1 MATIWPGVPLLPVEK
16 VSAGV
21 TPPVRAGCVAP
32 KEARAVEE
40 EAHPEGICH
49 TVVKETRENPVMH
62 PSLPAKY
69 RVFPEASTMGAEENL
84 KPEMGRCVSPEEAVL
99 VITWSVAE

>member
-1 MATIWPGVPLLPVEK
+1 MATIKPGVPLLPVEE
-16 VSAGV
+16 VRAVV

-32 KEARAVEE
+32 KEARVVE

-49 TVVKETRENPVMH
+49 VEVNEAREYPVTH

-69 RVFPEASTMGAEENL
+69 SALPEASTMGAEENL

-99 VITWSVAE
+99 VMI